1 MAAVDFGAL
10 DAAQKRIFA
19 LTIFMAGRDDSF
31 FESNGF
37 IGANS
42 GSVIQKI
49 NDITTTS
56 RGDRVVMNLVNDLV
70 GDGIAGDNQLEGQ
83 EEPVYNDTIE
93 LKIDQLRNAVRN
105 RGRMAEQRTVLRF
118 RQTAND
124 KLSYWAAEKQDEL
137 FFLTVSGIS
146 YTQKLD
152 GSARGTSQLP
162 QLQFAADVAA
172 PSSGRKKFAGS
183 ATSTATLTSSDKL
196 TWNTAIQIQAYAKRK
211 KIRPIRSGGKD
222 HYVFLISTEG
232 RKDLVMD
239 ATYQQNVGRAAPRGT
254 DNPLFKNAVAVID
267 GLIIHEHNKVATTLG
282 QASGSKWGSG
292 GAVEGSQALLLGAQ
306 ALGYSTLGPVDY
318 AESDSTDYGNR
329 PAIAAGRMFGMVK
342 PQFASLTDPDANGK
356 PTKQDFGVVSF
367 YHAITA

>member
-10 DAAQKRIFA
+10 SDAQKRIFA
-19 LTIFMAGRDDSF
+19 LTIFMAGRDESF

-37 IGANS
+37 IGKS
-42 GSVIQKI
+42 GAVIER
-49 NDITTTS
+49 ITELTPTS

-70 GDGIAGDNQLEGQ
+70 GDGVAGDNQLEGQ
-83 EEPVYNDTIE
+83 EEAVFNDTIE
-93 LKIDQLRNAVRN
+93 LRIDQLRNAVRN

-118 RQTAND
+118 RQIAND
-124 KLSYWAAEKQDEL
+124 KLSFWAAEKQDEL
-137 FFLTVSGIS
+137 FFLTISGIS
-146 YTQKLD
+146 YALKLD
-152 GSARGTSQLP
+152 GTTRGTSQLP
-162 QLQFAADVAA
+162 QLAFAADIAA
-172 PSSGRKKFAGS
+172 PSTGRRRFAGS
-183 ATSTATLTSSDKL
+183 ATSTSNLTAADKL

-282 QASGSKWGSG
+282 LTSTNKWGSG
-292 GAVEGSQALLLGAQ
+292 GLVEGSQSLLLGAQ

-318 AESDSTDYGNR
+318 NESTLTDYGNR
-329 PAIAAGRMFGMVK
+329 PAIAAGRMFGMLK
-342 PQFASLTDPDANGK
+342 PQFASLTDLDANGR